1 MEAVSGVIA
10 RNEMTKQSYKNTVW
24 ETNLPLPLVA
34 RGKVR
39 DIYVVGDD
47 KLLMITTDRLS
58 AFDVVLPTPIAE
70 KGKVLNQIS
79 LFWFNKMK
87 KVVPNHILTADVK
100 KMGFDKN
107 FVKQF
112 GPQIEGRS
120 ILVHRAKPLAIEC
133 VVRGFL
139 AGSGW
144 KDYQKTGKVC
154 GHALPAGLKQSQ
166 ELPAPIFTHATKA
179 TEGHDMNIDFET
191 AAKITGRAIAEK
203 ARALSIRIYKEGVKF
218 AKTKGI
224 LIADTKFEFGLL
236 GNKLILI
243 DEVLTPDSSR
253 FWPKA
258 QYKVGQDQPS
268 YDKQIV
274 RNYLLESGWK
284 QTPPGPE
291 LPKNIADKTA
301 AAYKDVFTRLT
312 GKKLV

>member
-1 MEAVSGVIA
+1 MAVMTA
-10 RNEMTKQSYKNTVW
+10 RAQKTVW
-24 ETNLPLPLVA
+24 ETSLPLPLLA

-39 DIYVVGDD
+39 DIYEVGSD
-47 KLLMITTDRLS
+47 KLLIVTTDRLS
-58 AFDVVLPTPIAE
+58 AFDVVLPTPIEA

-79 LFWFNKMK
+79 LFWFNKIK
-87 KVVPNHILTADVK
+87 KLVPNHILTADVK
-100 KMGFDKN
+100 KMGFEKS
-107 FVKQF
+107 FVKEH
-112 GPQIEGRS
+112 GAKLEGRS

-154 GHALPAGLKQSQ
+154 GHSLPAGLKQCQ
-166 ELPAPIFTHATKA
+166 ELPAPIFTPATKA
-179 TEGHDMNIDFET
+179 TEGHDINIDFEA
-191 AAKITGRAIAEK
+191 AAKITGREIAEK
-203 ARALSIRIYKEGVKF
+203 ARMLSIKIYKEGVRY

-274 RNYLLESGWK
+274 RNYLLQSGWN

-291 LPKNIADKTA
+291 LPKEIAEKTST
-301 AAYKDVFTRLT
+301 AYKDVFKRLT